1 MAARSG
7 FAAMQ
12 VGALAAGLLALALL
26 VLLRTDL
33 IASWRAAT
41 PPDAPNRFVINLM
54 PEQADDF
61 LKMLHGAGV
70 KKQNMDF
77 APMFRGRLTHING
90 KPAALPEKTAKTR
103 GEERRRAQRLLEREF
118 NLSNMAAMPAHNQL
132 AAGQWKNDEE
142 NAVSVEEGLAK
153 TLGLKLGDE
162 LAFDIAGLEAKA
174 RITSLRRVD
183 WASMHVNFFVIFP
196 RAEMPEGES
205 LPVTHIA
212 AWHAPEHLPDF
223 DNELVA
229 RLPNITLID
238 TSAIIAQVQRVLAKV
253 APLGVQTV
261 CPLHGPMLRDTL
273 DEVLRLYG
281 IWSSYGVETPGVFV
295 AYASIHGGTAEV
307 ALKLADMLRE
317 KGCPKVAVCDL
328 TRDDRAEAVEDAFRY
343 GTLVLA
349 AASYDA
355 GLFTPA
361 YDFLH
366 SLQMKGWQKRRVA
379 LIENGS
385 WAPSAGRVMKEM
397 LGAMKEVEQVGE
409 LVTIRSRYKA
419 EDQAALEALANA
431 ILA

>member
-1 MAARSG
+1 MKEIARDFFYIGTDDLTLDLFESQYVVPEGMAYNSYLIKDDKIAILDTADARMEETW
-7 FAAMQ
+7 FQ
-12 VGALAAGLLALALL
+12 HLEEALEGRQPDYLVVHHMEPDHSALIGLLAEKYPAIQIVASAMALKFLGQFQPGKTFNTLAVKEGDTLNLGTHSLQFFAAPMVHWPEVMVSYDSAAKILFSADAFGKFGALEKCGFWGDEDGYWACEGRRYYFNICGKYGPQVQALL
-26 VLLRTDL
+26 KK
-33 IASWRAAT
+33 AS
-41 PPDAPNRFVINLM
+41 
-54 PEQADDF
+54 
-61 LKMLHGAGV
+61 
-70 KKQNMDF
+70 
-77 APMFRGRLTHING
+77 
-90 KPAALPEKTAKTR
+90 AL
-103 GEERRRAQRLLEREF
+103 Q
-118 NLSNMAAMPAHNQL
+118 
-132 AAGQWKNDEE
+132 
-142 NAVSVEEGLAK
+142 
-153 TLGLKLGDE
+153 
-162 LAFDIAGLEAKA
+162 
-174 RITSLRRVD
+174 
-183 WASMHVNFFVIFP
+183 
-196 RAEMPEGES
+196 
-205 LPVTHIA
+205 
-212 AWHAPEHLPDF
+212 
-223 DNELVA
+223 
-229 RLPNITLID
+229 ID
-238 TSAIIAQVQRVLAKV
+238 TIA
-253 APLGVQTV
+253 
-261 CPLHGPMLRDTL
+261 PLHGPILRENLAYYL
-273 DEVLRLYG
+273 DLYNT
-281 IWSSYGVETPGVFV
+281 WSSYGVETPGVFV